1 MFLFFCMVGALLAA
15 YVFWCTC
22 RAGCLDNVFVRY
34 SSVDVPKGWLD
45 SFSFGCLNV
54 GVCLSCSQGFFLNCS
69 LSRARLC
76 WGGGG
81 GSVAFEGF
89 VLYAGGDYT
98 L

>member
-15 YVFWCTC
+15 YVLWCTC
-22 RAGCLDNVFVRY
+22 RSSWLDNVVLY
-34 SSVDVPKGWLD
+34 SLVDVFKGWLD

-54 GVCLSCSQGFFLNCS
+54 GVCLSCSQGFSLNCS
-69 LSRARLC
+69 LFRARLC

-81 GSVAFEGF
+81 SAAF
-89 VLYAGGDYT
+89 VLCAGGDYT